1 MINVTYTATAFSI
14 FYMHRILLEAT
25 HALLLTASGSASRMR
40 ISWGGRGVWRERGG
54 GGWFILTGGH
64 NRTFLLST
72 CQMLSSTKLP
82 D

>member
-54 GGWFILTGGH
+54 GGGGGGGGGWVGLYSQVG
-64 NRTFLLST
+64 TT
-72 CQMLSSTKLP
+72 APSS
-82 D
+82 